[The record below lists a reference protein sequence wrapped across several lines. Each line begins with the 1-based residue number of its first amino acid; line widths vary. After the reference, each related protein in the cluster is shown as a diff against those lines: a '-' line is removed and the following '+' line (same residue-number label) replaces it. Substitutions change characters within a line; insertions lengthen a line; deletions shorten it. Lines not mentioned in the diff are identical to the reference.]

1 MIKLNNKGFAVS
13 TVLYSLILMLLLI
26 VMMIM
31 STMASNRSNNNELI
45 SAVEKELEG
54 IGKSKMPLNIGDEQE
69 LPFTG
74 LYRIELSDGTN
85 FYTWYSELEKGW
97 KATYNGNDKITINGT
112 EYSSAK
118 SSLAIISLSGTPD
131 EHSAQIEFMGEEVNA
146 NKLGLQNVE
155 EITSGNYYI
164 TITITI
170 PAPTGPTSTLY
181 ILDNDGNIVKPGY
194 FDSEKVWNITTMEDL
209 YNDDLVGSDTE
220 RGNRVLDIST
230 NKALEVFTSQIPI
243 SGTKIK
249 AESYFSFDNPKKWIF
264 DHYAGTNQYY
274 ICNVAMDREETDVN
288 NKGKH
293 CRTTSGSETATI
305 DGETTTVHIDPLV
318 LTYVPSSD
326 PATPGSFE
334 FRNICSNTACSAED
348 DAEGIK
354 PEYQK
359 FTLYRKS

>member
-54 IGKSKMPLNIGDEQE
+54 IGKSKMELKSGDKKE

-85 FYTWYSELEKGW
+85 FYTWYSELEKGCS
-97 KATYNGNDKITINGT
+97 ATYDGSEIVFADGCNKTYKNDTSLDRKIYIENANM
-112 EYSSAK
+112 SASAK
-118 SSLAIISLSGTPD
+118 
-131 EHSAQIEFMGEEVNA
+131 IEFMGEEVNA
-146 NKLGLQNVE
+146 NNLGLQDVE

-164 TITITI
+164 TITID
-170 PAPTGPTSTLY
+170 STVY
-181 ILDNDGNIVKPGY
+181 ILDNDNDDDTVKPGN
-194 FDSEKVWNITTMEDL
+194 FNSEKVWNITTMKDVYSEKISETTT
-209 YNDDLVGSDTE
+209 NTSDE
-220 RGNRVLDIST
+220 KGNRVLDIST

-243 SGTKIK
+243 SGTKLK
-249 AESYFSFDNPKKWIF
+249 AETYFSFDNPKKWIF
-264 DHYAGTNQYY
+264 DRDDVTNQYY
-274 ICNVAMDREETDVN
+274 ICNVAMDAYAEETDVK

-293 CRTTSGSETATI
+293 CRTNSKSVPIEGGDATI
-305 DGETTTVHIDPLV
+305 HIDPLV

-334 FRNICSNTACSAED
+334 FRNICNPDCTAED
-348 DAEGIK
+348 VADRILDST
-354 PEYQK
+354 YQK